1 MIHKLYIH
9 IVFLFFTL
17 LLLDISYSCDTII
30 LEGRHMDNKLSEL
43 LHELGISKVKLA
55 KFLGVSRQMIYNYLE
70 LNDINKWPKDKK
82 VLLLNLLGIKDTKDI
97 DKIEVNTDYI
107 TQVELRLNSLCDSKK
122 DDNNGVGSE
131 LLSGISS
138 KNQELFVGVVDLI
151 KEYLEDNGKDGV
163 NIINYL
169 YHYLQAM
176 NNTKELKYILA
187 YVAKET
193 GFEKPMEFT
202 FEEDEQFIFESVMFS
217 AMVLYRSGKASKS
230 KLAES
235 HRRFVNQIEQKME
248 DKLSRTME
256 LNNVKVQALKELGY
270 TEINESNATEVFEKI
285 AEIQSRKTAF
295 KKIDE

>member
-1 MIHKLYIH
+1 MKTKL
-9 IVFLFFTL
+9 T
-17 LLLDISYSCDTII
+17 D
-30 LEGRHMDNKLSEL
+30 L

-70 LNDINKWPKDKK
+70 MDDINKWPKDKK
-82 VLLLNLLGIKDTKDI
+82 VLMLNLLGIKNAGEI
-97 DKIEVNTDYI
+97 NKIKVDTDYI
-107 TQVELRLNSLCDSKK
+107 TEVEVRLNSLCDSKK
-122 DDNNGVGSE
+122 EINNNGVGAE
-131 LLSGISS
+131 ILNGISP
-138 KNQELFVGVVDLI
+138 KNQEMFLGIIDLV
-151 KEYLEDNGKDGV
+151 KEYLEDCGKEGE
-163 NIINYL
+163 NMINYF

-193 GFEKPMEFT
+193 GFEKPMEFA
-202 FEEDEQFIFESVMFS
+202 FEEDQQFIFESVMFS

-256 LNNVKVQALKELGY
+256 LNNVKIQALKELGY
-270 TEINESNATEVFEKI
+270 TEINENNATEVFEKI

>member
-1 MIHKLYIH
+1 MKTKLA
-9 IVFLFFTL
+9 
-17 LLLDISYSCDTII
+17 D
-30 LEGRHMDNKLSEL
+30 L

-70 LNDINKWPKDKK
+70 MDDINKWPKDKK
-82 VLLLNLLGIKDTKDI
+82 VLLFNLLDIKDIKDI
-97 DKIEVNTDYI
+97 DKIKVDTDYI
-107 TQVELRLNSLCDSKK
+107 TSVEMRLNSLCDNKNE
-122 DDNNGVGSE
+122 DNRGVTNDI
-131 LLSGISS
+131 LNGISP
-138 KNQELFVGVVDLI
+138 KNQELFIGIMDLV
-151 KEYLEDNGKDGV
+151 KEYLEDSGKEGRDIV
-163 NIINYL
+163 NYF

-193 GFEKPMEFT
+193 GFEKPMEFV

-235 HRRFVNQIEQKME
+235 HRRFVNQIEQKIE
-248 DKLSRTME
+248 EKLSRTME
-256 LNNVKVQALKELGY
+256 LNNIKVQALKELGY
-270 TEINESNATEVFEKI
+270 TEINENNATEVFEKI

-295 KKIDE
+295 KKID

>member
-1 MIHKLYIH
+1 MSTKL
-9 IVFLFFTL
+9 T
-17 LLLDISYSCDTII
+17 D
-30 LEGRHMDNKLSEL
+30 L

-70 LNDINKWPKDKK
+70 LDDINKWPKDKK
-82 VLLLNLLGIKDTKDI
+82 VLLFNLLGVKNPEDI
-97 DKIEVNTDYI
+97 DKIKVDTDYI
-107 TQVELRLNSLCDSKK
+107 TAVELKLNSLCDNKK
-122 DDNNGVGSE
+122 DEKSGVGAE
-131 LLSGISS
+131 ILNGISP
-138 KNQELFVGVVDLI
+138 KNQELFIGIIDLV
-151 KEYLEDNGKDGV
+151 KEYLEDNGKEGF
-163 NIINYL
+163 NIINYF

-193 GFEKPMEFT
+193 GFEKPMEFV
-202 FEEDEQFIFESVMFS
+202 FEEDQQFIFESVMFS

-256 LNNVKVQALKELGY
+256 LNNIRTQALKELGY
-270 TEINESNATEVFEKI
+270 NEITNDNAAEVFDKISEIESRKI
-285 AEIQSRKTAF
+285 AFR
-295 KKIDE
+295 KIDEN